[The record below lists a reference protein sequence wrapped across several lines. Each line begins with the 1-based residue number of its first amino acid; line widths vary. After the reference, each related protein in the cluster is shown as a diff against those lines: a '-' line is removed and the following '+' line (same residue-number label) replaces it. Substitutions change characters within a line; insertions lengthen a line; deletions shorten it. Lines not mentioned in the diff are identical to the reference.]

1 MSKKVIIIGG
11 GIGGLSAAYFLQRS
25 GATVTVIDK
34 GSLHE
39 SASIGN
45 AGFLSMFEKSPM
57 AYPGVFS
64 DTLRAFLNNRS
75 PMVINSFF
83 DWQLARWGYQFARA
97 TSRQRYNRTLA
108 VLEHFGEEV
117 FSFYRNLT
125 EVDGLDIEYHRDGFA
140 LIFTDKK
147 TYQKK
152 LSSIPA
158 ESPHHS
164 ILEAPD
170 IERVFPLVRPDS
182 VAGAILLKRNGH
194 LNPGRV
200 ISGLHGL
207 LESRGVVFKLNEEVT
222 HIETDSS
229 TVCRVHSTSAAYEV
243 DEYILASGA
252 NLALSKKLDRDFIIT
267 PGRGY
272 SITFTLEDALKP
284 KIPALFCDI
293 YTALTPRRDDVRIT
307 GKIEFGTSRVTPEKR
322 IHELVQV
329 LKNYTRDFS
338 ISNETQWTGDR
349 PLTGSDMPYLGRDQI
364 FTNLSYI
371 MGLGHTGINI
381 GPICGRIISELI
393 TNELRNVD
401 HKDLLNLSHFYQG

>member
-25 GATVTVIDK
+25 GAAVTVIDK

-57 AYPGVFS
+57 AYPGVFF

-75 PMVINSFF
+75 PMVINSIF

-117 FSFYRNLT
+117 FSFYKNLT
-125 EVDGLDIEYHRDGFA
+125 EVDGLDVEYHRDGFA

-152 LSSIPA
+152 ISSLPA
-158 ESPHHS
+158 GSSHHS
-164 ILEAPD
+164 VLAAED
-170 IERVFPLVRPDS
+170 IKRLFPLVRPDS

-200 ISGLHGL
+200 ISGLHTL
-207 LESRGVVFKLNEEVT
+207 LESQGVVFKLHEEIT
-222 HIETDSS
+222 RIETDNS
-229 TVCRVHSTSAAYEV
+229 TVIRAHSASTAYEA

-252 NLALSKKLDRDFIIT
+252 NLALTKKLQRDFIIT

-272 SITFTLEDALKP
+272 SITFTLDNTLKP
-284 KIPALFCDI
+284 QIPALFCDI
-293 YTALTPRRDDVRIT
+293 YTALTPRREDLRIT
-307 GKIEFGTSRVTPEKR
+307 GKIEFGKSRSSPERR

-329 LKNYTRDFS
+329 LKNYTQDFS
-338 ISNETQWTGDR
+338 ISNETIWTGDR

-364 FTNLSYI
+364 FSNLSYI

-393 TNELRNVD
+393 TNDLHNIQ